1 MSVPASSHAR
11 GKERRS
17 LDWIL
22 AVVLILLAGAAWWGG
37 FSLGFVHGNDAYD
50 YAQMGHE
57 IAAGRGFSTRQIFP
71 RHVPFFAE
79 HGFLEATDWPNL
91 HRYPLPTIVDAFGE
105 FVTGDVLVGAVVA
118 CGFAYLLSVP
128 VLFALARRFAPRALA
143 FAVALLF
150 LADGPVRLSS
160 YNGYTE
166 ALAMLLML
174 AALLVVFQE
183 HLTATHCLVAGVL
196 CGLAVLN
203 RFQAA
208 LLLPLVAG
216 FVYLRS
222 PPGDALRGLAV
233 LGAAAI
239 VVTLPW
245 ALRDIGVVG
254 RPFFSLSSTRSL
266 LKGFGWDADMQLHTP
281 VDLGGVLA
289 VHGDALVR
297 KCARCLGDKLTS
309 LDEWVKLLRGWP
321 YVVVLGVAVGSLF
334 WGIRARTDVEL
345 FKRGALLFVAANV
358 ALQCLS
364 VDHSRLY
371 VPLRP
376 LLLLVAVVGVVQ
388 LVDRIAAPA
397 RAATVRSVLA
407 VLLLGSGAY
416 AYASDTLGGHSP
428 VGGSRHARRIA
439 AKMRELCYF
448 LEPDA
453 IVVSD
458 VSARIT
464 IYCGNKTI
472 RLPDPPADLLTIDR
486 DYLRVDYVF
495 LSPSVMKDVSVP
507 GRRAVRD
514 GVDASLLSSAE
525 FRKRF
530 RRVPGTPGRSALF
543 MRR

>member
-1 MSVPASSHAR
+1 MV
-11 GKERRS
+11 
-17 LDWIL
+17 
-22 AVVLILLAGAAWWGG
+22 LAGTAWWSE

-57 IAAGRGFSTRQIFP
+57 IASGRGFSTRQIFP

-79 HGFLEATDWPNL
+79 HGFLDAADWPNL
-91 HRYPLPTIVDAFGE
+91 HRYPLPTIVDALGE
-105 FVTGDVLVGAVVA
+105 LATGDVLMGAVAA
-118 CGFAYLLSVP
+118 CGVAYLLSVP
-128 VLFALARRFAPRALA
+128 VLFALARRFAPRAIA

-183 HLTATHCLVAGVL
+183 RLTATHCLVAGVL

-216 FVYLRS
+216 FVYVRS
-222 PPGDALRGLAV
+222 SPGEALRGVAV
-233 LGAAAI
+233 LSAAAI

-245 ALRDIGVVG
+245 ALRDMSVVG

-281 VDLGGVLA
+281 VDVGGVLA
-289 VHGDALVR
+289 VHGEALVR
-297 KCARCLGDKLTS
+297 KCGRCLGDKLTS
-309 LDEWVKLLRGWP
+309 LDEWARLLRGWS
-321 YVVVLGVAVGSLF
+321 YVVVLGVAVASLS
-334 WGIRARTDVEL
+334 WGLRARTDFEL
-345 FKRGALLFVAANV
+345 FKRGVLLFLAANV
-358 ALQCLS
+358 VLQCLS

-376 LLLLVAVVGVVQ
+376 LLLLVAVGGVAQ
-388 LVDRIAAPA
+388 LVDRAAEPA
-397 RAATVRSVLA
+397 RAAMLRGVVA
-407 VLLLGSGAY
+407 VLLLGAGAY
-416 AYASDTLGGHSP
+416 AYGTDALGGHSP
-428 VGGSRHARRIA
+428 VGGMRHARRIA
-439 AKMRELCYF
+439 AKTRGLCYF

-464 IYCGNKTI
+464 LYCGNKTI
-472 RLPDPPADLLTIDR
+472 RLPDPPGDLLTIDR
-486 DYLRVDYVF
+486 DYLPVDYVF

-514 GVDASLLSSAE
+514 GVRASLLSSPE
-525 FRKRF
+525 FRERF